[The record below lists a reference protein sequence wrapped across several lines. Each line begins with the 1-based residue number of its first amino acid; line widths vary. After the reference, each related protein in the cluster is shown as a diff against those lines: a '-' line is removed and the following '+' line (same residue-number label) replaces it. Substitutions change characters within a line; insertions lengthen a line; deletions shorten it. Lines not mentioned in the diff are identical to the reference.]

1 MKIVLAIDSFKGCL
15 TSRDAESAAS
25 ESIIET
31 FSNCQIEKIPIADGG
46 EGTLSTLMEYIQGSL
61 HTISAHNPCMEII
74 PAAYGI
80 SHDNETAFIEMASI
94 SGITLIKEKQKNPM
108 ETTSYGTGE
117 LIRDALEK
125 GCRQII
131 LSIGGSA
138 TNDAG
143 TGLLQALGYRFLDK
157 EGKPLGTGGKI
168 LSKIEY
174 IDDSQKHSSIDKA
187 NFTIACDVQ
196 NTFYGPNGA
205 AHVYARQKGADDNM
219 ILALDEGMKS
229 FAEIILKK
237 TNKDISQ
244 LPGSGAAG
252 GIGGTLAALL
262 NAKLK
267 SGADLLLEKTQFQER
282 IKGANLIITGEGKI
296 DRQTL
301 MGKIPGKILRI
312 GQASNIPVIA
322 IAGKVEDTE
331 SLAKAGF
338 KGIYAITPSSVPF
351 KEAIKPHTAY
361 QNIKNTLSNIL
372 PEIIK
377 R

>member
-15 TSRDAESAAS
+15 TSKEAECAAS
-25 ESIIET
+25 ESILKI
-31 FSNCQIEKIPIADGG
+31 FPDCQIDKIPIADGG
-46 EGTLSTLMEYIQGSL
+46 EGTLSAQMEYTQGIYR
-61 HTISAHNPCMEII
+61 TVSAHNPCMEII
-74 PAAYGI
+74 SAAYGI

-174 IDDSQKHSSIDKA
+174 IDDSQKHPLIDKA

-196 NTFYGPNGA
+196 NTLYGPNGA

-267 SGADLLLEKTQFQER
+267 SGADLLLEKAHFQER

-351 KEAIKPHTAY
+351 KEAMKPHTAY

-372 PEIIK
+372 PEIMK
-377 R
+377 G